1 MGRVMFMAMPSP
13 AVQAAV
19 LQAVDV
25 YGVRQQLGR
34 SLFAPSNW
42 HQSFSERVFD
52 ASTAQIDALLA
63 VGQGLIAPGGTLRF
77 DRIDWSTNQTGRIH
91 CTLRGP
97 AANRQAM
104 LPLLTILRGRLHAAG
119 FADIATGVTAHLTLS
134 YGAPTVQPRL
144 TLPTPIDWTFDE
156 LLLVSGEGQP
166 YHYRVLGRWP
176 LLPDPDPPATQ
187 LGLF

>member
-1 MGRVMFMAMPSP
+1 MFMAMPSP
-13 AVQAAV
+13 ALQATV
-19 LQAVDV
+19 LQSLES

-34 SLFAPSNW
+34 SLFAPTNW

-52 ASTAQIDALLA
+52 ASAAQIEALCE
-63 VGQGLIAPGGTLRF
+63 VGQGVVAPGGTLRF
-77 DRIDWSTNQTGRIH
+77 DRIDWSANQAGRIH

-97 AANRQAM
+97 ASNRQAM
-104 LPLLTILRGRLHAAG
+104 LPLLTALRARLQAAG
-119 FADIATGVTAHLTLS
+119 FAEIATGVTAHLTLS
-134 YGAPTVQPRL
+134 YDAPSVQSRL
-144 TLPTPIDWTFDE
+144 SLPEPIDWTFDE